1 MAWNGAS
8 TMNYK
13 ATELEKTIKMLNKRE
28 GRIARNKL
36 TKNEH
41 KWSNYF
47 NYADKDS
54 NIQSGE
60 TV

>member
-1 MAWNGAS
+1 MWMGHR

-28 GRIARNKL
+28 GRIARNKVVS
-36 TKNEH
+36 TKH
-41 KWSNYF
+41 WDFFSNK
-47 NYADKDS
+47 NTNDS